1 MTQPPSPHTPPAGL
15 PGCWWHPNRQTALS
29 CVRCGRPACPDC
41 LREASV
47 GYQCVDCVQ
56 TARRATQSRQRQY
69 RSAGYGART
78 VAGAR
83 LSQRLVVTPVLVALN
98 VLIYAI
104 TAAQA
109 GSPMQN
115 QSSSLFLDW
124 VLWPAS
130 IVLDDQWWRLVTSG
144 FLHYGVIHIA
154 VNMFSLYVL
163 GREIEVLLGKVR
175 FVAVYLVSL
184 LGGSVVVYAFGNIN
198 QTTAGASGAIYG
210 LLGGILVAVLRLRLN
225 PAPAIGI
232 IVLNLV
238 ITVSIPGI
246 SLLAHL
252 GGLVTGALA
261 TAAMVYAPEKRRAQ
275 WQAAAVVVLAVAL
288 AGLVLFRDGQLA
300 DLACGYARNQVVCST
315 GGG

>member
-1 MTQPPSPHTPPAGL
+1 MTEPPTSHTPAAL
-15 PGCWWHPNRQTALS
+15 PGCWWHPSRQTGLS

-56 TARRATQSRQRQY
+56 TARRETQTQRRQY
-69 RSAGYGART
+69 RAAGYGTRT

-83 LSQRLVVTPVLVALN
+83 LPRRVVVTPVLIALN
-98 VLIYAI
+98 VLIYVI

-115 QSSSLFLDW
+115 QAAPLFLDW

-130 IVLDDQWWRLVTSG
+130 IALDDQWWRLLTAG
-144 FLHYGVIHIA
+144 FLHFGVIHIA
-154 VNMFSLYVL
+154 VNMFSLYII
-163 GREIEVLLGKVR
+163 GREVEVLLGKVR
-175 FVAVYLVSL
+175 FVAVYVLSL
-184 LGGSVVVYAFGNIN
+184 LGGSAAVYAFGDIN

-210 LLGGILVAVLRLRLN
+210 LLGGILVAVLRLKLN

-246 SLLAHL
+246 SLLGHL
-252 GGLVTGALA
+252 GGLVTGGLV
-261 TAAMVYAPEKRRAQ
+261 TAAMVYAPEKGRTQ
-275 WQAAAVVVLAVAL
+275 WQVAAVVVLAAAL
-288 AGLVLFRDGQLA
+288 AGLVLYRDSQLA
-300 DLACGYARNQVVCST
+300 DLACGYVRGQVVCST
-315 GGG
+315 